1 MISGRIL
8 LVEDDPGIRKFL
20 RVALE
25 SQGFVLDEEATGRAG
40 VARAATA
47 QPDLVILDLG
57 LPDMDGKA
65 VIARIR
71 EWSQVPILV
80 LSVRQAEEE
89 KVAALDAGANDF
101 VVKPFGIAELMARV
115 RALLRS
121 SASGTVPEAEI
132 VRGDLSI
139 DLARHEVAL
148 AGAPVRL
155 TRKEFDLL
163 ALLAR
168 NAGRIVTHRQL
179 LADVWGPAHEHD
191 LQYLRVFIGRLRA
204 KLGDDPA
211 APRFILNEP
220 GVGYR
225 FLDQAAG
232 LAPRSTGSA

>member
-1 MISGRIL
+1 MNTDRIL
-8 LVEDDPGIRKFL
+8 LIEDDPGIRKFL

-25 SQGFVLDEEATGRAG
+25 AQGFTPDEEASGKSGIAK
-40 VARAATA
+40 AATA
-47 QPDLVILDLG
+47 QPDLVVLDLG

-71 EWSQVPILV
+71 EWSNVPILI
-80 LSVRQAEEE
+80 LSVRQSEDE
-89 KVAALDAGANDF
+89 KVAALDAGANDY
-101 VVKPFGIAELMARV
+101 VVKPFGIAEMLARV

-121 SASGTVPEAEI
+121 APGGATPETEI
-132 VRGDLSI
+132 LRRDLRI

-148 AGAPVRL
+148 AGEPVKL

-168 NAGRIVTHRQL
+168 NAGRIITHRQL
-179 LADVWGPAHEHD
+179 LGDIWGPAHEHD

-225 FLDQAAG
+225 FLD
-232 LAPRSTGSA
+232 

>member
-1 MISGRIL
+1 MNTGRIL
-8 LVEDDPGIRKFL
+8 LVEDDPGIRRFL

-25 SQGFVLDEEATGRAG
+25 AQGFTLEEAASGKDG
-40 VARAATA
+40 IARAATA
-47 QPDLVILDLG
+47 QPDLVVLDLG

-65 VIARIR
+65 VITRVR
-71 EWSQVPILV
+71 EWSDVPILI

-89 KVAALDAGANDF
+89 KVAAL
-101 VVKPFGIAELMARV
+101 
-115 RALLRS
+115 
-121 SASGTVPEAEI
+121 EAEI
-132 VRGDLSI
+132 VHGDLRI
-139 DLARHEVAL
+139 DLPRHEVTL
-148 AGAPVRL
+148 AGEPVRL

-163 ALLAR
+163 VLLAR

-204 KLGDDPA
+204 KLGDDPT

-225 FLDQAAG
+225 FLE
-232 LAPRSTGSA
+232 

>member
-1 MISGRIL
+1 MNTGRVL
-8 LVEDDPGIRKFL
+8 LIEDDPGIRRFL

-25 SQGFVLDEEATGRAG
+25 AQGFTLEEEASGKG
-40 VARAATA
+40 GIVKAATA
-47 QPDLVILDLG
+47 QPDLIVLDLG
-57 LPDMDGKA
+57 LPDMDGKT

-71 EWSQVPILV
+71 EWSKVPILI
-80 LSVRQAEEE
+80 LSVRQSEEE
-89 KVAALDAGANDF
+89 KVAALDAGANDY
-101 VVKPFGIAELMARV
+101 VVKPFGIAEMLARV

-121 SASGTVPEAEI
+121 ASGGATPETEI
-132 VRGDLSI
+132 LRGDLRI
-139 DLARHEVAL
+139 DLARHDVAL
-148 AGAPVRL
+148 AGEPVKL

-179 LADVWGPAHEHD
+179 LSDIWGSAHEHD

-211 APRFILNEP
+211 APKFILNEP

-225 FLDQAAG
+225 FLD
-232 LAPRSTGSA
+232 

>member
-1 MISGRIL
+1 MNTGRIL
-8 LVEDDPGIRKFL
+8 LIEDDPGIRKFL

-25 SQGFVLDEEATGRAG
+25 AQGFTMEEEALGKGGIAK
-40 VARAATA
+40 AATA
-47 QPDLVILDLG
+47 QPDLIVLDLG

-71 EWSQVPILV
+71 EWSKVPILI
-80 LSVRQAEEE
+80 LSVRQAEDE
-89 KVAALDAGANDF
+89 KVAALDAGANDY
-101 VVKPFGIAELMARV
+101 VVKPFGIAEMLARV

-121 SASGTVPEAEI
+121 ASGGAAPETEI
-132 VRGDLSI
+132 TRRDLRI
-139 DLARHEVAL
+139 DLARHEVVL
-148 AGAPVRL
+148 AGAPLKL

-191 LQYLRVFIGRLRA
+191 LQYLRVFVGRLRA

-225 FLDQAAG
+225 FLD
-232 LAPRSTGSA
+232 

>member
-1 MISGRIL
+1 MKTGRIL
-8 LVEDDPGIRKFL
+8 LIEDDPGIRKFL

-25 SQGFVLDEEATGRAG
+25 AQGFTLDEEASGKSGIAK
-40 VARAATA
+40 AATA
-47 QPDLVILDLG
+47 QPDLVVLDLG
-57 LPDMDGKA
+57 LPYMDGNA

-71 EWSQVPILV
+71 EWSNVPILI
-80 LSVRQAEEE
+80 LSVRQSEDE
-89 KVAALDAGANDF
+89 KVAALDAGANDY
-101 VVKPFGIAELMARV
+101 VVKPFGIAEMLARV

-121 SASGTVPEAEI
+121 APGGATPETEI
-132 VRGDLSI
+132 VRGDLRI

-148 AGAPVRL
+148 AGEPVKL

-168 NAGRIVTHRQL
+168 NAGRIITHRQL
-179 LADVWGPAHEHD
+179 LADIWGPAHEHD

-225 FLDQAAG
+225 FLD
-232 LAPRSTGSA
+232 

>member
-1 MISGRIL
+1 MNTGRIL
-8 LVEDDPGIRKFL
+8 LIEDDPGIRKFL

-25 SQGFVLDEEATGRAG
+25 AHGFTLEEDASGKGGIAK
-40 VARAATA
+40 AATM
-47 QPDLVILDLG
+47 QPDLVVLDLG

-65 VIARIR
+65 VIKRIR
-71 EWSQVPILV
+71 EWSKVPILI
-80 LSVRQAEEE
+80 LSVRQSEEE
-89 KVAALDAGANDF
+89 KVAALDAGANDY
-101 VVKPFGIAELMARV
+101 VVKPFGIAEMLARV

-121 SASGTVPEAEI
+121 APGGAAPDTEI
-132 VRGDLSI
+132 VRGDLRI

-148 AGAPVRL
+148 AGDPVKL

-163 ALLAR
+163 VLLGR

-179 LADVWGPAHEHD
+179 LADLWGPAHEHD

-225 FLDQAAG
+225 FLD
-232 LAPRSTGSA
+232 